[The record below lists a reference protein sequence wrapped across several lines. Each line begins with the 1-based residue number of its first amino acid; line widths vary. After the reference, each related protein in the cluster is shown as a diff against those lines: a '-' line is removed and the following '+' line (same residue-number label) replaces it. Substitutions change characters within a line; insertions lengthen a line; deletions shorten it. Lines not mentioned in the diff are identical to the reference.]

1 MNELPVSVIIPTYN
15 RARHIVRSLRSVL
28 AAIAPG
34 DEVIV
39 VDDGSTDDTR
49 RILEPYRDRI
59 RYVMGPHRGAGV
71 ARNCGVSEARN
82 PLVAFNDSDDEWFA
96 DKLVLQ
102 RAFMRARPDVLFC
115 FTDLGLKDGNG
126 NESHYG
132 LLGWHHDPRS
142 WDEILGPPEPY
153 SSFAPLP
160 PGRKDF
166 NAHIGSLYETML
178 RINYVP
184 TQATVARR
192 EEAGDALHFGEDIAF
207 HEDHECFIRLS
218 RIGKA
223 AYFDCETVWQ
233 CDHGEPRLTQVD
245 LFAKATSRI
254 KILERTFG
262 ADEQFLTRLGERYWQ
277 MLKAE
282 YLIRAQCLI
291 RRGRREEAR
300 EELRLAGGGTLPLR
314 LLAAIPGPLAQGMLG
329 LADHAKQRLL
339 RFLMNSAMYAISAVS
354 AASGESL

>member
-49 RILEPYRDRI
+49 QVLEPYRNRI
-59 RYVMGPHRGAGV
+59 RYVMGPHRGVGA

-142 WDEILGPPEPY
+142 WDEILGLPEPY

-184 TQATVARR
+184 TQTTVARR
-192 EEAGDALHFGEDIAF
+192 EQAGDALRFGEDIAI

-233 CDHGEPRLTQVD
+233 CDHDGPRLTRVD
-245 LFAKATSRI
+245 SLYNATCRI
-254 KILERTFG
+254 KMLERTFG
-262 ADEQFLTRLGERYWQ
+262 ADEQFLARLGERYRE
-277 MLKAE
+277 MLRTE
-282 YLIRAQCLI
+282 YLTRA
-291 RRGRREEAR
+291 RYMVRNGWRKEAR

-314 LLAAIPGPLAQGMLG
+314 LLAAVPGPLA
-329 LADHAKQRLL
+329 RLVFIICGFIYRQIDGVWNL
-339 RFLMNSAMYAISAVS
+339 Q
-354 AASGESL
+354 

>member
-1 MNELPVSVIIPTYN
+1 TYN
-15 RARHIVRSLRSVL
+15 RAGHIIRSLRSVL
-28 AAIAPG
+28 AAVAPG

-39 VDDGSTDDTR
+39 VDDGSTDDTS

-59 RYVMGPHRGAGV
+59 RYVMGTHRGVGA

-82 PLVAFNDSDDEWFA
+82 PLVAFNDSDDEWFP
-96 DKLVLQ
+96 DKLALQ

-132 LLGWHHDPRS
+132 LSGWHQDSRS

-160 PGRKDF
+160 PGRNDF
-166 NAHIGSLYETML
+166 NVHIGSLYETML

-184 TQATVARR
+184 TQTAVARR
-192 EEAGDALHFGEDIAF
+192 ERAGDALRFGEDIAI

-233 CDHGEPRLTQVD
+233 CDHDGPRLTRVD
-245 LFAKATSRI
+245 SHYNATCRI
-254 KILERTFG
+254 KMLERTFG
-262 ADEQFLTRLGERYWQ
+262 ADEQFLARLGERYRE

-282 YLIRAQCLI
+282 YLIRARYLI
-291 RRGRREEAR
+291 RNGRRKEAR

-314 LLAAIPGPLAQGMLG
+314 FLAAIPGPLWRPMFVIYQFIHG
-329 LADHAKQRLL
+329 LK
-339 RFLMNSAMYAISAVS
+339 NG
-354 AASGESL
+354 ASNLH

>member
-15 RARHIVRSLRSVL
+15 RASHIVRSLRSVL
-28 AAIAPG
+28 DAVAPG

-59 RYVMGPHRGAGV
+59 RYVMGPHRGVGA

-82 PLVAFNDSDDEWFA
+82 PLVAFNDSDDEWFP
-96 DKLVLQ
+96 DKLALQ

-132 LLGWHHDPRS
+132 LLGWHQDSRS
-142 WDEILGPPEPY
+142 WDEILGPPELY

-166 NAHIGSLYETML
+166 NVHIGSLYETML

-184 TQATVARR
+184 TQTAVTRR
-192 EEAGDALHFGEDIAF
+192 ERAGDALRFGEDIAI

-218 RIGKA
+218 KIGKA
-223 AYFDCETVWQ
+223 AYFDCETAWQ
-233 CDHGEPRLTQVD
+233 CDHDGPRLTQVD
-245 LFAKATSRI
+245 SLYNATCRI
-254 KILERTFG
+254 KMLERTFG
-262 ADEQFLTRLGERYWQ
+262 ADEQFLARLGDRY
-277 MLKAE
+277 KARIRTE
-282 YLIRAQCLI
+282 YLTRARYMIRNGW
-291 RRGRREEAR
+291 RKEAR
-300 EELRLAGGGTLPLR
+300 KELRLAGGGTLPLR
-314 LLAAIPGPLAQGMLG
+314 LLASLPSPLANLVFVMNRFI
-329 LADHAKQRLL
+329 HRLIDGVWKL
-339 RFLMNSAMYAISAVS
+339 Q
-354 AASGESL
+354 

>member
-15 RARHIVRSLRSVL
+15 RARRIVRSLRSVL
-28 AAIAPG
+28 AAVAPG

-59 RYVMGPHRGAGV
+59 RYVMGTHRGAGA

-82 PLVAFNDSDDEWFA
+82 PLVAFNDSDDEWFP

-126 NESHYG
+126 NESHCG

-153 SSFAPLP
+153 SSIAPLP
-160 PGRKDF
+160 PGREDF
-166 NAHIGSLYETML
+166 NAHVGSLYETML

-184 TQATVARR
+184 TQTTLVRR
-192 EEAGDALHFGEDIAF
+192 EQAGDALRFGEDIAF

-233 CDHGEPRLTQVD
+233 CDHSEPRLTQVD

-262 ADEQFLTRLGERYWQ
+262 ADKQFLARLGERYWQ

-291 RRGRREEAR
+291 RSGRREEAR

-314 LLAAIPGPLAQGMLG
+314 LLAAVPGPLAQGMLG

-339 RFLMNSAMYAISAVS
+339 RFLMNIAMYAISAVS
-354 AASGESL
+354 AASGEYL